1 MIWQE
6 TYRGGTLLLGDGCG
20 SELLESEASCP
31 RQAYRLSKL
40 RTIGWGKSLTN
51 GVTHSKILIK
61 AFHNESIIRFQSYD
75 LHIVLVCFRCSVPLA
90 GNIFYPLVVRAVQRV
105 WCYVQA
111 PVVIN
116 LASFSAT

>member
-75 LHIVLVCFRCSVPLA
+75 LTHCVGLFQVLC
-90 GNIFYPLVVRAVQRV
+90 
-105 WCYVQA
+105 
-111 PVVIN
+111 
-116 LASFSAT
+116 SFSWKHILSSGSQGCAKGVVLCPSTCSD